1 MIIGTVDLGGNAWVT
16 SVRRRGR
23 RATVALT
30 LTGPDAN
37 ALESQLR
44 AQAAHAG
51 KVAEIEASGEKIYQ
65 DLAPDNAN
73 KIVIS
78 GSGLA
83 DGTWLQMG
91 YRPTQKPGVLS
102 RWGITYELVQAPS

>member
-1 MIIGTVDLGGNAWVT
+1 MIIGTVDLGDNAWVT

-30 LTGPDAN
+30 LTGPN
-37 ALESQLR
+37 ADSLETQLR
-44 AQAAHAG
+44 QQAAHAG

-73 KIVIS
+73 RITIT
-78 GSGLA
+78 GSDLV

-91 YRPTQKPGVLS
+91 YRPTQKPGVLN
-102 RWGITYELVQAPS
+102 RWGITYELVSV